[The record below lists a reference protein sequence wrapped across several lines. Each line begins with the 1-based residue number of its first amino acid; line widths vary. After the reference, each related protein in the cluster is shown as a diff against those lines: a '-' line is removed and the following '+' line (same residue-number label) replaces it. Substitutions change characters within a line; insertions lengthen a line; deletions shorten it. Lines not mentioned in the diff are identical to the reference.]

1 MKNLSFK
8 KILLIPFLVTGMFAL
23 LFISCEKDDN
33 DGGSSGVKSLAVT
46 VNFTGS
52 VTPEVGDE
60 LTVFVFNSKIS
71 ELDFDSIS
79 GPDIYV
85 CLTLTQSD
93 IDNGVTVN
101 LDTIDLN
108 KPHIYIG
115 ALVDINNDG
124 GPSPGDLAEFYEN
137 VTLMDAISNVAQPK
151 NCHGLS
157 SVVINLDEV
166 ITAPSLDV
174 TVNFTGT
181 KIPSVGEELMVVL
194 LYSPISEVDMETEG
208 PDDLLFHTIT
218 AGDITDGITLTFTD
232 MDPFAAEIYIAAFVD
247 SDGDG
252 SPGKGELIEFYEDVD
267 IIEAMY
273 GETGATNVAGETAI
287 TINLDEILEGSSLA
301 VTVNFTGTTM
311 PSVGNELKVAIFYY
325 PLSEIDVETSE
336 WPDVELSHILTA
348 DDITNGKTLT
358 FTDLDPFA
366 DEIYVA
372 AFVDSDGDGSPGLGE
387 LMEVYQDVDFVAALS
402 GEANAT
408 NVVGE
413 TAIII
418 NLDLVLHMP

>member
-124 GPSPGDLAEFYEN
+124 GPSQGDLAEFYEN
-137 VTLMDAISNVAQPK
+137 VTLMDAFSNVAQPK

-166 ITAPSLDV
+166 ITMPSLDV

-181 KIPSVGEELMVVL
+181 KIPSVGEELFVVL
-194 LYSPISEVDMETEG
+194 VYAPFLEVDMENDG
-208 PDDLLFHTIT
+208 PDGLLSHTLT
-218 AGDITDGITLTFTD
+218 AGDITNGITLTFTD
-232 MDPFAAEIYIAAFVD
+232 LDPFAAEIYIAAFVD

-252 SPGKGELIEFYEDVD
+252 SPGKGELIECYQDVS
-267 IIEAMY
+267 AAALLS
-273 GETGATNVAGETAI
+273 GAANATNVAGETAI
-287 TINLDEILEGSSLA
+287 TINLDEVLEGSSLA
-301 VTVNFTGTTM
+301 VTVNFTGSTK
-311 PSVGNELKVAIFYY
+311 PSVGSKLNVVIFYY
-325 PLSEIDVETSE
+325 PLSGIDIEIEG
-336 WPDVELSHILTA
+336 PDVVLSHFLTA

-372 AFVDSDGDGSPGLGE
+372 AFADLYDDGEGPVEGDLV
-387 LMEVYQDVDFVAALS
+387 EVYQDVDVAAALS

-418 NLDLVLHMP
+418 NLDLVFHMP

>member
-124 GPSPGDLAEFYEN
+124 GPSRAILQRFYEN
-137 VTLMDAISNVAQPK
+137 VTLMDAFRM
-151 NCHGLS
+151 L
-157 SVVINLDEV
+157 
-166 ITAPSLDV
+166 PSRKIV
-174 TVNFTGT
+174 TV
-181 KIPSVGEELMVVL
+181 
-194 LYSPISEVDMETEG
+194 
-208 PDDLLFHTIT
+208 
-218 AGDITDGITLTFTD
+218 
-232 MDPFAAEIYIAAFVD
+232 
-247 SDGDG
+247 
-252 SPGKGELIEFYEDVD
+252 
-267 IIEAMY
+267 
-273 GETGATNVAGETAI
+273 
-287 TINLDEILEGSSLA
+287 
-301 VTVNFTGTTM
+301 
-311 PSVGNELKVAIFYY
+311 
-325 PLSEIDVETSE
+325 
-336 WPDVELSHILTA
+336 
-348 DDITNGKTLT
+348 
-358 FTDLDPFA
+358 
-366 DEIYVA
+366 
-372 AFVDSDGDGSPGLGE
+372 
-387 LMEVYQDVDFVAALS
+387 
-402 GEANAT
+402 
-408 NVVGE
+408 
-413 TAIII
+413 
-418 NLDLVLHMP
+418 